1 MSQIQLKE
9 QMIAWRHHLHENPE
23 SAFEEIK
30 TADFIAKTLTE
41 MGIQVHRN
49 IGKTGLVGVLK
60 CGNGPDVIG
69 LRADMDCIQL
79 SETSNLPYS
88 SKTPNRMHACGHDGH
103 VSMLLGAA
111 AILSEKQ
118 NFNGTVCFVFQPS
131 EEPGLG
137 AKAMLDDGVIERFGM
152 KEIYGVHNMPG
163 IRKGIIATRTG
174 GIMGSEDNFVIR
186 IKGFGTHA
194 SRPHMGKDPLV
205 IAAEIILCLQ
215 TIVSR
220 NIDPSVPIVISCT
233 ELHTDGIRNAIPTHV
248 EIKGDTRSYD
258 PEAQKLIE
266 ERMRSVCEHICAMND
281 AECEFEYTHEFAPT
295 VNWSDCVDIAL
306 EAASNTVGK
315 DNVDPNVP
323 AMMASEDFGTF
334 LQKIPGCFAFIGNG
348 IEEDGTGY
356 IPLHN
361 SLYDFNDDILSVG
374 AEYFSE
380 IIRIRLPL

>member
-41 MGIQVHRN
+41 MGMQVHRN

-137 AKAMLDDGVIERFGM
+137 AKAMIDDGVIERFGM

-163 IRKGIIATRTG
+163 IRKGIIATRIG

-266 ERMRSVCEHICAMND
+266 DRMRSVCEHICAMND

-306 EAASNTVGK
+306 EAASNTVGR

>member
-295 VNWSDCVDIAL
+295 VNWGDCVDIVL

>member
-215 TIVSR
+215 TIW
-220 NIDPSVPIVISCT
+220 IGPYISI
-233 ELHTDGIRNAIPTHV
+233 H
-248 EIKGDTRSYD
+248 
-258 PEAQKLIE
+258 
-266 ERMRSVCEHICAMND
+266 
-281 AECEFEYTHEFAPT
+281 
-295 VNWSDCVDIAL
+295 
-306 EAASNTVGK
+306 
-315 DNVDPNVP
+315 
-323 AMMASEDFGTF
+323 F
-334 LQKIPGCFAFIGNG
+334 L
-348 IEEDGTGY
+348 
-356 IPLHN
+356 
-361 SLYDFNDDILSVG
+361 SLN
-374 AEYFSE
+374 
-380 IIRIRLPL
+380 P